1 MEQAS
6 QLTNTIHIMSQKF
19 SLDRDDIDYETRLEE
34 ISNEL
39 NKEPCSSIVCLE
51 SLPNCIQVAV
61 GIVDKVT
68 VRLLVFYYYLVNMF
82 ILYWCECYVDC
93 IGNGYFFEIITKD
106 SMECEVSWW
115 QVYIYIYIYSSIH

>member
-1 MEQAS
+1 LEQAS

-68 VRLLVFYYYLVNMF
+68 YYVVNMF
-82 ILYWCECYVDC
+82 ILMWCYVDY
-93 IGNGYFFEIITKD
+93 IGNGYFFEISTKD

-115 QVYIYIYIYSSIH
+115 QVYIYI